1 MHVIS
6 KLPGDFKQR
15 EVVVLYRQMELI
27 RTETVEKMNELLE
40 GVVGFVGITGDS
52 WTDNHQHFLSVVW
65 LMR

>member
-1 MHVIS
+1 
-6 KLPGDFKQR
+6 
-15 EVVVLYRQMELI
+15 
-27 RTETVEKMNELLE
+27 MNELLE